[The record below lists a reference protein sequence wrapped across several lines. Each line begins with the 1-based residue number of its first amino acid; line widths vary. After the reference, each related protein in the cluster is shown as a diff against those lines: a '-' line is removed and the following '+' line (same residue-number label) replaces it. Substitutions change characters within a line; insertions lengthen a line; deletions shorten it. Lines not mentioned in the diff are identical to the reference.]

1 MCVPSLSV
9 IIPTYNRAWI
19 LKEAIDSVL
28 AQDFRDFEIVVV
40 DDGSSDN
47 TPEILESYQQT
58 LTARR
63 TTITAEHGH
72 PAISSSNRNSTATKG
87 TGRRKEAVS
96 LARRAEP
103 LQQICAV
110 RQGHRGVSA
119 ARNAGLARA
128 TGRLITF
135 LDSDDLWL
143 PGKLSA
149 QVAFFNAHPDALI
162 CQTEEIWIKNGI
174 RVNPKKR
181 HKKYSGMIF
190 ERCLELCI
198 VSPSA
203 VMMRRCL
210 FDKIGGFDETLPVC
224 EDYDLWLR
232 VACRFPVYLIETP
245 FVIKRGGHPDQLSR
259 TPCMDRFRIHV
270 LKKIL
275 ETDLLSS
282 RQYCAADA
290 ALKKKCAI
298 YAAGCLKR
306 GRVQEANYYMRLSRG
321 LATQGLRPSTPTPH
335 HTRG

>member
-1 MCVPSLSV
+1 MPTVSV
-9 IIPTYNRAWI
+9 IIPTYNRASV

-28 AQDFRDFEIVVV
+28 AHDFHDFEIVVV
-40 DDGSSDN
+40 DDGSTDN
-47 TPEILESYQQT
+47 TPEILKSYQ
-58 LTARR
+58 
-63 TTITAEHGH
+63 E
-72 PAISSSNRNSTATKG
+72 
-87 TGRRKEAVS
+87 
-96 LARRAEP
+96 
-103 LQQICAV
+103 ICVV
-110 RQGHRGVSA
+110 RQRQRGVSA
-119 ARNAGLARA
+119 ARNAGIARA
-128 TGRLITF
+128 AGHLITF

-149 QVAFFNAHPDALI
+149 QVAFFNTHPDALI

-210 FDKIGGFDETLPVC
+210 FNETGGFDETLPVC

-232 VACRFPVYLIETP
+232 VACRFPVYLIEAP
-245 FVIKRGGHPDQLSR
+245 LVIKRGGHPDQLSR
-259 TPCMDRFRIHV
+259 RCCMDRFRIHA

-275 ETDLLSS
+275 ESDLLSS
-282 RQYCAADA
+282 RQYSAADA
-290 ALKKKCAI
+290 ALRKKCAI

-306 GRVQEANYYMRLSRG
+306 GRVMEANHYLRLSRRFR
-321 LATQGLRPSTPTPH
+321 T
-335 HTRG
+335 